1 VMRGYWENPD
11 ATAEVLD
18 EDGWLHTGDLGDI
31 DDEGFVRITGRKKEI
46 LVTAGGKNVAP
57 APLEDRIRA
66 HYLVSQCLVVGDGR
80 PYIAALVTLD
90 ADAAARWADEHAK
103 SPDLA
108 VLAEDPE
115 LRAAVQTAIDEANA
129 SVSQAESIRRFVIL
143 DRDWSEES
151 GELTPSLKV
160 RRNVVLKSARDHV
173 DLLYKA

>member
-1 VMRGYWENPD
+1 MQRYWHNDP

-18 EDGWLHTGDLGDI
+18 DDGWLHTGDLGDI

-80 PYIAALVTLD
+80 PFIGALITLD
-90 ADAAARWADEHAK
+90 ADAVERWAGQHGK
-103 SPDLA
+103 SADLTA
-108 VLAEDPE
+108 LREDPE
-115 LRAAVQTAIDEANA
+115 LRAEVQTAVDEANE
-129 SVSQAESIRRFVIL
+129 SVSQAESVRRFVLL

-160 RRNVVLKSARDHV
+160 RRNVVLKSARDLV
-173 DLLYKA
+173 DVLYKG